1 MNKKIVLS
9 HENHLVGNVNILE
22 IGLFFSENLLKMLR
36 QAKIDEK
43 SYKLFLKSIST
54 FWMHKKSRLK

>member
-43 SYKLFLKSIST
+43 KLQTVYKINIHFLDAQ
-54 FWMHKKSRLK
+54 KK

>member
-22 IGLFFSENLLKMLR
+22 IGLFFSENLLKILR

-54 FWMHKKSRLK
+54 FFVHLKSGY

>member
-43 SYKLFLKSIST
+43 KLQTVYKINIHFLDAL
-54 FWMHKKSRLK
+54 KK